1 MAIINN
7 NITNPWANT
16 GNISSNPNSW
26 VNTYDHAI
34 QGKMLTVRYSMSDVE
49 YTDTVLDPDNIKKV
63 LLQQMVN
70 EIWKENCIEFTKMV
84 EPHTG
89 RHHFAARIF
98 VTPDTT
104 VRILRQAGK

>member
-1 MAIINN
+1 MAN
-7 NITNPWANT
+7 NILTNLPVSN
-16 GNISSNPNSW
+16 GGISANPNSW
-26 VNTYDHAI
+26 VNTYDHVI
-34 QGKMLTVRYSMSDVE
+34 QGKMLTVRQSMSDLD
-49 YTDTVLDPDNIKKV
+49 YSDNVLDPDSVKKV

-84 EPHTG
+84 EPSTG